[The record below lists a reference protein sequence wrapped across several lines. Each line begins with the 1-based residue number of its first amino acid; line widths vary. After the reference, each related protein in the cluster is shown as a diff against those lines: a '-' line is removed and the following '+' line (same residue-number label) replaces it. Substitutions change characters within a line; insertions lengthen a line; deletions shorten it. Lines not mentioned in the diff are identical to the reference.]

1 LYNDDSTA
9 SAIGIL
15 TNLSGLLNA
24 RKFPQFWAEI
34 KAQSSLVDDTHP
46 RFAHIL
52 RERIATESIAP
63 TFRSLPISRLN
74 SWLGVSSESELS
86 PLLEKL
92 GWTVEK
98 AAGGGGEASVRVPS
112 NAENDPKER
121 VQRET
126 VELDRLS
133 RVLKQ
138 SQV

>member
-1 LYNDDSTA
+1 LVLFLRFWQIKVQSTLIDEA
-9 SAIGIL
+9 
-15 TNLSGLLNA
+15 
-24 RKFPQFWAEI
+24 
-34 KAQSSLVDDTHP
+34 HP
-46 RFAHIL
+46 RFAQL
-52 RERIATESIAP
+52 VRERIATELIAP

-74 SWLGVSSESELS
+74 AWLGVSSESELS

-98 AAGGGGEASVRVPS
+98 SSAGGEPAVHLPP

-133 RVLKQ
+133 RLLKQ
-138 SQV
+138 SQVAVL